1 MSAPESPNSINSP
14 GSDGHYS
21 EVPTEPLP
29 ASERQLVH
37 EYMSRRQHF
46 LSDFEKYNPVQNMQM
61 LAHHVFELSEGVVRL
76 RNDFAGSRR
85 LLEFLSNNQREAN
98 ESVMN
103 VGHDLEKFG
112 GDVGK
117 LDVKT
122 SIFQGK
128 VTDDI
133 DGLRQDIN
141 SLRTEMHTI
150 RQETHQSFQEL
161 KEMLTLMVIRG

>member
-1 MSAPESPNSINSP
+1 MSAPESPNSTSSP

-61 LAHHVFELSEGVVRL
+61 LAHHVFELSEDVVRL
-76 RNDFAGSRR
+76 RNDFTGSRR
-85 LLEFLSNNQREAN
+85 LLEILSQNQRDVN
-98 ESVMN
+98 ESVRD
-103 VGHDLEKFG
+103 VGHDLGKFG

-117 LDVKT
+117 LDEKV
-122 SIFQGK
+122 SLFQGR

-133 DGLRQDIN
+133 GGLRQDIN
-141 SLRTEMHTI
+141 SLRTEMHSI
-150 RQETHQSFQEL
+150 RQETQQGILEL
-161 KEMLTLMVIRG
+161 KQMLTMVIRG